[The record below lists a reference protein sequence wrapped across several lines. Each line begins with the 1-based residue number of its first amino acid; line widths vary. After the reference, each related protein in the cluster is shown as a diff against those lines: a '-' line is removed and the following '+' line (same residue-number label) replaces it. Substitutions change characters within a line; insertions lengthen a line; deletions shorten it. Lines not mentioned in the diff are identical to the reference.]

1 MKVLVFTSLY
11 PNKIEPNLGV
21 FIKERMVHFAKLDG
35 CQMKVVAP
43 VPYFPPFKINW
54 RWKFSQ
60 IPEMEVRDGVEV
72 YHPRYLMTPKVGMC
86 LYGALMF
93 ASVLR
98 AVGKI
103 RRDFEFDLIDA
114 HFVYP
119 DGFAALLL
127 GRFFKTPVV
136 VSARGSDIN
145 LYAGFPIIR
154 RALQYVLK
162 NADGVIA
169 VCGALKEAIMR
180 LNIDADKVTVIPNGV
195 DAEKFRPVPRSAA
208 RAELGLP
215 VDKRILLSVGGLVPR
230 KGFDLLIKALRGVM
244 DRAGAD
250 DLYLV
255 IVGEGAE
262 RKKLETLAADV
273 GLSKSV
279 RFAGSVAHKDLH
291 LWYSAADVFCLAS
304 SREGWPNVVLEA
316 MACGTPVV
324 ATNVWGTPEIIRSDR
339 VGLLTERTEAA
350 IADAISRSLEKDW
363 RAEEISRY
371 ARQHT
376 WSNAARA
383 VRQVFESVLSRGRF
397 VARTAGAPHGA
408 QVSS

>member
-11 PNKIEPNLGV
+11 PNKMEPNLGV

-43 VPYFPPFKINW
+43 VPYFPPVKINW

-86 LYGALMF
+86 LYGVLMF

-103 RRDFEFDLIDA
+103 RREFEFDLIDA

-145 LYAGFPIIR
+145 LYTGFPIIR
-154 RALQYVLK
+154 RALRYVLK

-180 LNIDADKVTVIPNGV
+180 LNIDADKVTVVPNGV

-208 RAELGLP
+208 RVELGLP

-230 KGFDLLIKALRGVM
+230 KGFDLLIKALRLVM

-255 IVGEGAE
+255 IVGEGPE
-262 RKKLETLAADV
+262 RKKLEMLAGAV
-273 GLSKSV
+273 GLSKFV

-324 ATNVWGTPEIIRSDR
+324 ATNVWGIPEIIRSDR

-371 ARQHT
+371 ARQHA
-376 WSNAARA
+376 WSNAACA

-397 VARTAGAPHGA
+397 VARTAGAPRGA
-408 QVSS
+408 QIPS